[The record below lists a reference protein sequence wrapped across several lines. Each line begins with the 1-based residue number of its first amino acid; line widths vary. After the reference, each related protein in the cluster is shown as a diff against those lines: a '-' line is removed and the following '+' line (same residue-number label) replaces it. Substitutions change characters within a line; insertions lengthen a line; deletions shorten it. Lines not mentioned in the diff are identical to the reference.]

1 MAQNPHRSQP
11 EVHRIASKIDAGP
24 IGAKKLAQHGPSS
37 GSSAKNSP
45 SKRKN
50 ADFGVF

>member
-24 IGAKKLAQHGPSS
+24 IDAKKLAQHGPSS
-37 GSSAKNSP
+37 GSSAK
-45 SKRKN
+45 KL
-50 ADFGVF
+50 AQQT